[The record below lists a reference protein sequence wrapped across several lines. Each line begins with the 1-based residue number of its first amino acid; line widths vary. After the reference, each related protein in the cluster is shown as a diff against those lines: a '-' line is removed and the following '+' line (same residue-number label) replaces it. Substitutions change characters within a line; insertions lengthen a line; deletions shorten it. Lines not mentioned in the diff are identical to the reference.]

1 MKTTTFRTY
10 IITGTNKKGVRQC
23 ISLVLSAWV
32 IWDQQCSRDVC
43 LFFPPAPL
51 LSQEKMLSK
60 AKLCHWKP
68 ALFGLTATA
77 HAPNSP
83 DTLFLLSN
91 HQFYDGV
98 LKEIQPVLDDSRIII
113 SLAPSYTIADLKQ
126 SLGASARIIRAM
138 PNTPAMVGEGMTGL
152 SWSEDVFSDTERQEL
167 MQFFTSF
174 GKTETVPENLMD
186 AVTAASGSSP
196 AFIYMMI
203 EALADGVVKY
213 GMPRDKAYTFVAQ
226 AVLGSAKMVLETGEH
241 PGVLKDKVCSPGGT
255 TIAAVAAL
263 EASGFRSSLIEAVS
277 AVCDRCRNM

>member
-1 MKTTTFRTY
+1 MYQFGFIGMGNMGSAMLRGCLSVFPASTLAFSRKDAVKGKALSLETGAVWIDSNRTCAEQSRY
-10 IITGTNKKGVRQC
+10 IILAV
-23 ISLVLSAWV
+23 
-32 IWDQQCSRDVC
+32 
-43 LFFPPAPL
+43 
-51 LSQEKMLSK
+51 
-60 AKLCHWKP
+60 KP
-68 ALFGLTATA
+68 
-77 HAPNSP
+77 
-83 DTLFLLSN
+83 
-91 HQFYDGV
+91 QFYDGV

-113 SLAPSYTIADLKQ
+113 SLAPSYTIADLQQ
-126 SLGASARIIRAM
+126 SLGASVRIVRAM

-152 SWSEDVFSDTERQEL
+152 SWSEDFFSDTERQEL

-196 AFIYMMI
+196 AFI
-203 EALADGVVKY
+203 
-213 GMPRDKAYTFVAQ
+213 
-226 AVLGSAKMVLETGEH
+226 GSAKMVLETGEH

>member
-1 MKTTTFRTY
+1 MYRFGFIGMGNMGSAMLKGCLSVFSSDTLAFSRKDSAKGREFAAATGIVWLDSNRACAEQSKY
-10 IITGTNKKGVRQC
+10 IILAV
-23 ISLVLSAWV
+23 
-32 IWDQQCSRDVC
+32 
-43 LFFPPAPL
+43 
-51 LSQEKMLSK
+51 
-60 AKLCHWKP
+60 KP
-68 ALFGLTATA
+68 
-77 HAPNSP
+77 
-83 DTLFLLSN
+83 
-91 HQFYDGV
+91 QFYPVV
-98 LKEIQPVLDDSRIII
+98 LEEIQPVLDDTKIIL

-126 SLGASARIIRAM
+126 SLGATVRIVRAM

-152 SWSEDVFSDTERQEL
+152 SWSDDTFSEAERNEL

-174 GKTETVPENLMD
+174 GKAETVPENLMD

-255 TIAAVAAL
+255 TIAAVATL
-263 EASGFRSSLIEAVS
+263 EASGFRSSLIEAAS

>member
-51 LSQEKMLSK
+51 LSQEKMPVKGKALSLETG
-60 AKLCHWKP
+60 AVWIDSNRACAEQSRYIILAVKP
-68 ALFGLTATA
+68 
-77 HAPNSP
+77 
-83 DTLFLLSN
+83 
-91 HQFYDGV
+91 QFYDGV

-255 TIAAVAAL
+255 TIAAV
-263 EASGFRSSLIEAVS
+263 G
-277 AVCDRCRNM
+277 CT

>member
-1 MKTTTFRTY
+1 MYQFGFIGMGNMGSAMLKGCLSVFPANTLAFSRKDAAKGEALSLE
-10 IITGTNKKGVRQC
+10 TGAVW
-23 ISLVLSAWV
+23 IDS
-32 IWDQQCSRDVC
+32 
-43 LFFPPAPL
+43 
-51 LSQEKMLSK
+51 
-60 AKLCHWKP
+60 
-68 ALFGLTATA
+68 
-77 HAPNSP
+77 
-83 DTLFLLSN
+83 
-91 HQFYDGV
+91 
-98 LKEIQPVLDDSRIII
+98 KEIQPVLDDSRIII
-113 SLAPSYTIADLKQ
+113 SLAPSYSIADLKQ
-126 SLGASARIIRAM
+126 SLGSSVRIVRAM

>member
-1 MKTTTFRTY
+1 MYQFGFIGMGNMGSAMLKGCLSVFPASTLAFSRKDAVKGKALSLETGAVWIDSNRACAEQSRY
-10 IITGTNKKGVRQC
+10 IILAV
-23 ISLVLSAWV
+23 
-32 IWDQQCSRDVC
+32 
-43 LFFPPAPL
+43 
-51 LSQEKMLSK
+51 
-60 AKLCHWKP
+60 KP
-68 ALFGLTATA
+68 
-77 HAPNSP
+77 
-83 DTLFLLSN
+83 
-91 HQFYDGV
+91 QFYDGV

-138 PNTPAMVGEGMTGL
+138 PNTPAMVGEGMTAVCC
-152 SWSEDVFSDTERQEL
+152 SEEVTEEEL
-167 MQFFTSF
+167 EKVMNILVAF